1 MPIDLTFRDIFD
13 CKGCGTPCDGT
24 SKKSFNFQADTAISE
39 IAEAEM
45 IMRLNQ
51 FDSLQAQ
58 KVTDENAHLPDIE
71 ILKNDKVIAR
81 VEVKAQGR
89 AFMAV
94 SRLLPSGNLLPYET
108 VALNRSDLLRYIKNF
123 ELENIPT
130 FIVWRIKR
138 PCIPDAWYGHDLETL
153 NKSFEE
159 YGDKRTFK
167 RRSTQ
172 SDYVDGAHKGVTV
185 NYHFSLKE
193 LLEITEIEKQILAI
207 SKTF

>member
-1 MPIDLTFRDIFD
+1 MSFDLTFREVFN
-13 CKGCGTPCDGT
+13 CKRCTTPCDGT
-24 SKKSFNFQADTAISE
+24 SKKSFDFQADTAISE
-39 IAEAEM
+39 IAESELSS
-45 IMRLNQ
+45 RLNQ
-51 FDSLQAQ
+51 FELIQAQ
-58 KVTDENAHLPDIE
+58 KVPDENAHLPDIE
-71 ILKNDKVIAR
+71 IRKNDRIIAR

-94 SRLLPSGNLLPYET
+94 ERLLPGGNLLPYET

-138 PCIPDAWYGHDLETL
+138 PCIPDAWYGHDLESL
-153 NKSFEE
+153 KNSFEK
-159 YGDKRTFK
+159 YGDKRTFR

-172 SDYVDGAHKGVTV
+172 SDYVGGEHKGVTV

-193 LLEITEIEKQILAI
+193 LLEISEIERRILAI
-207 SKTF
+207 

>member
-1 MPIDLTFRDIFD
+1 MSFDLTFREVFD
-13 CKGCGTPCDGT
+13 CRRCATPCDGT

-39 IAEAEM
+39 IAESELSL
-45 IMRLNQ
+45 RLNQ
-51 FDSLQAQ
+51 FEFIQAQ
-58 KVTDENAHLPDIE
+58 KVSDENAHLPDIE
-71 ILKNDKVIAR
+71 IRKDDRVIAR

-94 SRLLPSGNLLPYET
+94 NRLLPGGNLLPYET

-138 PCIPDAWYGHDLETL
+138 PCIPDAWYGHDLVSL
-153 NKSFEE
+153 RKSFEK

-172 SDYVDGAHKGVTV
+172 SDYVGGTHKGVTV

-193 LLEITEIEKQILAI
+193 LLEISEIEQRILAI
-207 SKTF
+207 

>member
-1 MPIDLTFRDIFD
+1 MSFDLTFRQIFD
-13 CKGCGTPCDGT
+13 CKSCATPCDGT
-24 SKKSFNFQADTAISE
+24 SKKAFDFQADTAISE
-39 IAEAEM
+39 IAESELA
-45 IMRLNQ
+45 MRLNK
-51 FDSLQAQ
+51 FGSLQAQ
-58 KVTDENAHLPDIE
+58 KVTDESAHLPDIE
-71 ILKNDKVIAR
+71 IRKNGRVIAR

-94 SRLLPSGNLLPYET
+94 NRLLPAGNLLPYET

-123 ELENIPT
+123 EIENIPT

-138 PCIPDAWYGHDLETL
+138 PCIPDAWYGNDLESLKT
-153 NKSFEE
+153 SFTK

-193 LLEITEIEKQILAI
+193 LLEISEIERKILAI
-207 SKTF
+207 

>member
-1 MPIDLTFRDIFD
+1 MSIDLTFRQIFD
-13 CKGCGTPCDGT
+13 CKSCATPCDGT
-24 SKKSFNFQADTAISE
+24 SKKSFDFQADTAISE
-39 IAEAEM
+39 IAESELT
-45 IMRLNQ
+45 MRLNK
-51 FDSLQAQ
+51 FGALQAQ

-71 ILKNDKVIAR
+71 IRKNGRVIAR

-94 SRLLPSGNLLPYET
+94 NRLLPAGNLLPYET

-123 ELENIPT
+123 EIENIPT

-153 NKSFEE
+153 TKSFEK

-172 SDYVDGAHKGVTV
+172 SDYVDGVHKGVTI
-185 NYHFSLKE
+185 NFHFSLKE
-193 LLEITEIEKQILAI
+193 LLEISEIERKILAI
-207 SKTF
+207 